1 MRTSGEEAEDRGALE
16 TNRPLKITGICLAA
30 GFSRRMGFPKLRQP
44 LPDGEPLGAS
54 AVRAMAGA
62 GLQRLLVVLR
72 EDDDGSWLPGGS
84 GEAAGDAAVEIV
96 ACRDAS
102 LGMAH
107 SLRCGLAA
115 ADDGACGEPPDA
127 VLVALA
133 DQPLVDAGLLA
144 RLADVLLRNP
154 KLDWAACA
162 LQGVPMPPAIMR
174 RSMFPALAALEG
186 DRGARQLFAGA
197 GFRGEMLGD
206 VAESSLYDADT
217 PEDLEMIAGAWLN
230 RKPAAGRGAQVP

>member
-1 MRTSGEEAEDRGALE
+1 MTAGEDAEERE
-16 TNRPLKITGICLAA
+16 TLGMNRPLRITGICLAA
-30 GFSRRMGFPKLRQP
+30 GFSRRMGAPKLRQL
-44 LPDGEPLGAS
+44 LPDGTPLGSS
-54 AVRAMAGA
+54 AVRTMTDA
-62 GLQRLLVVLR
+62 GLQRLLVVVR
-72 EDDDGSWLPGGS
+72 EDDDCSWLPVGR
-84 GEAAGDAAVEIV
+84 GEAAGNAAVEIV

-115 ADDGACGEPPDA
+115 ANDGACGEPPDA
-127 VLVALA
+127 VLVALG

-144 RLADVLLRNP
+144 RLADALLGNP
-154 KLDWAACA
+154 ELDWAACG

-174 RSMFPALAALEG
+174 GSMFSALARLEG

-197 GFRGEMLGD
+197 GFRGEILGD

-217 PEDLEMIAGAWLN
+217 PEDLETIREAWLN
-230 RKPAAGRGAQVP
+230 RKPAADRSTQLP